1 MAWAGESPRGWPQ
14 TLGES
19 ATLTRFEAPLPV
31 SSRNKSGTP
40 SRHSAR
46 GVAQSPCSLLAA
58 QGAPREDQ
66 WARGGVRPTHLGVR
80 CATLCPWLCLVPFFF
95 LPKPRLVDSV
105 PALLDAPCP
114 SRPHPGC
121 GPRLWRGAPT
131 HTHPHTHTPTHTHPA
146 PPSLSSSPPPFR
158 PGAGS
163 SAPKGGGGVGTAW
176 PRPRSRLFLEPL
188 LEALRRPPSLPPR
201 VREAPVPRSTPL
213 RLRHAALRAS
223 AAANAGARPP
233 RRHPE
238 PRPRAPASPRPAP
251 VPMARDPVPRPPRP
265 RRPQAPA
272 PLPSRAPLSR
282 CLSVSALRT
291 PSIPPSLFCLLARS
305 LALRD
310 RKSTRLNSSHQI

>member
-1 MAWAGESPRGWPQ
+1 MCRQLFHSSGLCAPSGRPASTGPAPGLLSPRAWRLGGVAWAGESPRGWPQ

-131 HTHPHTHTPTHTHPA
+131 HTHPHTHTPTHTHT
-146 PPSLSSSPPPFR
+146 PPPHPSPLPLPLSAPGPGAAR
-158 PGAGS
+158 RRGGGAWAPRGHAPGAG
-163 SAPKGGGGVGTAW
+163 
-176 PRPRSRLFLEPL
+176 F
-188 LEALRRPPSLPPR
+188 
-201 VREAPVPRSTPL
+201 
-213 RLRHAALRAS
+213 
-223 AAANAGARPP
+223 
-233 RRHPE
+233 
-238 PRPRAPASPRPAP
+238 
-251 VPMARDPVPRPPRP
+251 
-265 RRPQAPA
+265 
-272 PLPSRAPLSR
+272 
-282 CLSVSALRT
+282 
-291 PSIPPSLFCLLARS
+291 F
-305 LALRD
+305 
-310 RKSTRLNSSHQI
+310 

>member
-1 MAWAGESPRGWPQ
+1 MCRQLFHPSGLCAPSGRPASTGPAQGPLSLRAWRGVVGRGVP
-14 TLGES
+14 
-19 ATLTRFEAPLPV
+19 TRLASNAWGKRYAHAARSTPPPV
-31 SSRNKSGTP
+31 SSPNKSGTP

-58 QGAPREDQ
+58 QGAPRGDP
-66 WARGGVRPTHLGVR
+66 WGAAR
-80 CATLCPWLCLVPFFF
+80 
-95 LPKPRLVDSV
+95 PR
-105 PALLDAPCP
+105 
-114 SRPHPGC
+114 
-121 GPRLWRGAPT
+121 
-131 HTHPHTHTPTHTHPA
+131 
-146 PPSLSSSPPPFR
+146 
-158 PGAGS
+158 
-163 SAPKGGGGVGTAW
+163 GGVGTAW

-238 PRPRAPASPRPAP
+238 PRPRVPASPRPAP
-251 VPMARDPVPRPPRP
+251 VPMARDPVPRPLHP
-265 RRPQAPA
+265 RRPQAPT

-282 CLSVSALRT
+282 CLSVSPLRT

-305 LALRD
+305 LALRLGEAASQENPRNLCKKLTMKFKKFFD
-310 RKSTRLNSSHQI
+310 FGAIFEWIERQPRTFISINPKSESCL